1 MHQAMGP
8 YSSVTFGN
16 ILLATFL
23 FMFFYLP
30 ETLRRSVVEAQNAAN
45 EPRRSY
51 SNCCRGVAEEV
62 SQGLWD
68 HPGPTTSGSA
78 RSDVVIDEAD

>member
-1 MHQAMGP
+1 MPQAMGP
-8 YSSVTFGN
+8 YSSVTFGD

-23 FMFFYLP
+23 FMFFCLP
-30 ETLRRSVVEAQNAAN
+30 KTSGRSVAEAQDAAN

-51 SNCCRGVAEEV
+51 SNCCRGVGEEV

-78 RSDVVIDEAD
+78 RSDVVADEAD

>member
-16 ILLATFL
+16 ILLGTFI
-23 FMFFYLP
+23 FMFFCLP
-30 ETLRRSVVEAQNAAN
+30 ETSGKSLAEAQNAAN

-62 SQGLWD
+62 SPGLWD
-68 HPGPTTSGSA
+68 HPGPTASGSS
-78 RSDVVIDEAD
+78 RSDVVTDEAD